1 MVLFLFVVMM
11 LDIDFFKHVNDRFG
25 HSAGDQV
32 IKFVAK
38 NLMEAARFGDLS
50 ARYGGEEFCL
60 ILPGSNLEE
69 ARVIAERLRA
79 IVHTKFATKF
89 SWDIDLTI
97 SLGVA
102 SIRGARDDTTTDLLN
117 RADKA
122 LYAAKEHG
130 RNRVVAWGDPELDT
144 APVPSAEQR
153 HTSHAA
159 LVRETMSVKSGQ

>member
-1 MVLFLFVVMM
+1 MSEREIQQCIGKSNV
-11 LDIDFFKHVNDRFG
+11 ICCARGDRVI
-25 HSAGDQV
+25 ARVARLIRAQVREGDAC
-32 IKFVAK
+32 I
-38 NLMEAARFGDLS
+38 
-50 ARYGGEEFCL
+50 RYGGEEFCL

-69 ARVIAERLRA
+69 ARVIAERIRT
-79 IVHTKFATKF
+79 IIHTKFGAKF

-97 SLGVA
+97 SMGVA
-102 SIRGARDDTTTDLLN
+102 SIRGDRDTTTDLLN

-130 RNRVVAWGDPELDT
+130 RNRVVAWGDPELD
-144 APVPSAEQR
+144 APPVPSAAQR